1 MTIPLPNAR
10 RDQSVATDQPAVRG
24 AKASAQ
30 SWWETLFPFLAAR
43 KAQIRSFE
51 ESEQQMLLQVVQPAL
66 VGLMDGSVS
75 TLAPLF
81 ATAYATRQP
90 HTAFLIGLAAALGAA
105 ISMGFAE
112 GLSDDGLLTG
122 RGHPVQRGII
132 TGAATFLGGV
142 LHTLPFLISRL
153 DVALIVAYV
162 IVAIELVAIAAIRF
176 RYFRIPFSRSTIQ
189 VIVGGSLVFAAGV
202 LIGSS

>member
-1 MTIPLPNAR
+1 MSR
-10 RDQSVATDQPAVRG
+10 QEPAVRPG
-24 AKASAQ
+24 MGTAR
-30 SWWETLFPFLAAR
+30 SWWETLFPFLASR
-43 KAQIRSFE
+43 KAQIHSIE
-51 ESEQQMLLQVVQPAL
+51 ESEQRMLLQVVQPAL

-90 HTAFLIGLAAALGAA
+90 HTAFLIGVAAALGAA

-112 GLSDDGLLTG
+112 GLSDDGALTG

-132 TGAATFLGGV
+132 TGAATFIGGI
-142 LHTLPFLISRL
+142 LHTLPFLIANL

-162 IVAIELVAIAAIRF
+162 VVAIELVAIAAIRY

-189 VIVGGSLVFAAGV
+189 VIVGGALVFAAGV